1 MGINLEVLELS
12 SLEIVERNLKYMIL
26 ESLKGKE
33 IFVGRESGIDR
44 LLVYLSINGQI
55 KAFQI
60 GNSGSVPKSVS
71 RAIPNQNK
79 AHISI
84 KIDDTGNI
92 IVSNSK
98 PENVTFVNGSQ
109 IVFKRI
115 SENDNVELGADHYLL
130 PLQDLLD
137 KSSQL
142 TTSQLQNSTTYNI
155 SHLEKIWN
163 DYHEADLAIKDK
175 QHKMGLQ
182 QRIPIF
188 FTIGAG
194 ALTSVA
200 WSLGWGEWIRI
211 VSICLTGIGLL
222 LMIYFFIQSSKF
234 NPVRE
239 LDKLRET
246 FQRKYICPNPEC
258 KRFLGNY
265 SYSMMKNQFKM
276 ECPFC
281 HSRFKE

>member
-1 MGINLEVLELS
+1 
-12 SLEIVERNLKYMIL
+12 MIP
-26 ESLKGKE
+26 ESLKRKE
-33 IFVGRESGIDR
+33 IFVGRESGTDR
-44 LLVYLSINGQI
+44 LLVYLSINGQV
-55 KAFQI
+55 KAFQL
-60 GNSGSVPKSVS
+60 GNHRSVPKSVS

-79 AHISI
+79 AHLSI
-84 KIDDTGNI
+84 KIDNNGNF
-92 IVSNSK
+92 IVTNLK

-109 IVFKRI
+109 IVSKRI
-115 SENDNVELGADHYLL
+115 SENDKVELGADHYQL
-130 PLQDLLD
+130 PLKILIQSVLKLFPSVEPNPVP
-137 KSSQL
+137 KPEVK
-142 TTSQLQNSTTYNI
+142 TFNI
-155 SHLEKIWN
+155 SHLEKVWN
-163 DYHEADLAIKDK
+163 DYHESDLAIKDK

-188 FTIGAG
+188 FTIGSG

-222 LMIYFFIQSSKF
+222 LMIYFFIQSSNF

-239 LDKLRET
+239 ADKLRED
-246 FQRKYICPNPEC
+246 FQSKYICPNPEC

-281 HSRFKE
+281 KSKFEEK

>member
-1 MGINLEVLELS
+1 MIPD
-12 SLEIVERNLKYMIL
+12 SLN
-26 ESLKGKE
+26 GKE
-33 IFVGRESGIDR
+33 IFVGRESGTDR
-44 LLVYLSINGQI
+44 LLVYLSINGQV
-55 KAFQI
+55 KAFQL
-60 GNSGSVPKSVS
+60 GNHGSVPKSVS
-71 RAIPNQNK
+71 RAIPNQGK
-79 AHISI
+79 AHLSI
-84 KIDDTGNI
+84 KIDSNDNI
-92 IVSNSK
+92 IISNLK

-109 IVFKRI
+109 IVSKRI
-115 SENDNVELGADHYLL
+115 SENDNVELGADHYQL
-130 PLQDLLD
+130 PLNILLQLAQKLCQSPEPNNALKPKD
-137 KSSQL
+137 K
-142 TTSQLQNSTTYNI
+142 TFNI
-155 SHLEKIWN
+155 SHLEKVWN
-163 DYHEADLAIKDK
+163 DYHEGDLAIKDK

-200 WSLGWGEWIRI
+200 WSLGWREWIRI

-239 LDKLRET
+239 ADKLRED
-246 FQRKYICPNPEC
+246 FQSKYICPNPEC
-258 KRFLGNY
+258 RRFLGNY

-281 HSRFKE
+281 KSKFE

>member
-1 MGINLEVLELS
+1 
-12 SLEIVERNLKYMIL
+12 MIP

-33 IFVGRESGIDR
+33 ILIGRESGTDR
-44 LLVYLSINGQI
+44 LLAYLSIKGQI

-60 GNSGSVPKSVS
+60 GNPGSVPKSVS

-79 AHISI
+79 AHLSI
-84 KIDDTGNI
+84 KIVHNGNLI
-92 IVSNSK
+92 TSNLK

-109 IVFKRI
+109 IISKRI
-115 SENDNVELGADHYLL
+115 SENDSIELGADHYKL
-130 PLQDLLD
+130 PL
-137 KSSQL
+137 
-142 TTSQLQNSTTYNI
+142 STLVQAVQKIDHSIGSNPTPKPEVKTFNI
-155 SHLEKIWN
+155 SHLEKVWN
-163 DYHEADLAIKDK
+163 DYHEGDLAIKDK

-188 FTIGAG
+188 FTFGAG

-239 LDKLRET
+239 ADKLRED
-246 FQRKYICPNPEC
+246 FQSKYICPNQEC

-281 HSRFKE
+281 KSKFEER

>member
-1 MGINLEVLELS
+1 
-12 SLEIVERNLKYMIL
+12 MIP
-26 ESLKGKE
+26 ESLKRKE
-33 IFVGRESGIDR
+33 IFVGRESGTDR

-60 GNSGSVPKSVS
+60 GNPGSVPKSVS
-71 RAIPNQNK
+71 RANPNQNN

-84 KIDDTGNI
+84 KIDDNGNLI
-92 IVSNSK
+92 ATNLK
-98 PENVTFVNGSQ
+98 PENVTYINGSQ
-109 IVFKRI
+109 IVSKRI
-115 SENDNVELGADHYLL
+115 TEDAKVELGANHYQL
-130 PLQDLLD
+130 PLNILLQSAQ
-137 KSSQL
+137 KLCQAL
-142 TTSQLQNSTTYNI
+142 EPNPTPKPEVKTFNI
-155 SHLEKIWN
+155 SHLKKVWD
-163 DYHEADLAIKDK
+163 DYHEGDLAIKDK

-239 LDKLRET
+239 SDKLRED
-246 FQRKYICPNPEC
+246 FQRKYICPNPDC
-258 KRFLGNY
+258 KRFIGNY

-276 ECPFC
+276 ECPYCKSKFVDNP
-281 HSRFKE
+281 HYETLI

>member
-1 MGINLEVLELS
+1 MMPEAL
-12 SLEIVERNLKYMIL
+12 R
-26 ESLKGKE
+26 GKE
-33 IFVGRESGIDR
+33 IFVGRESGTDR
-44 LLVYLSINGQI
+44 LLVYLSIDGQI

-60 GNSGSVPKSVS
+60 GNPGSVSKSVS
-71 RAIPNQNK
+71 RAIPKQSK
-79 AHISI
+79 AHLSI
-84 KIDDTGNI
+84 KIDDNGNI
-92 IVSNSK
+92 IVSNLK

-109 IVFKRI
+109 IISKRI
-115 SENDNVELGADHYLL
+115 SEDDKVELGVDHYQL
-130 PLQDLLD
+130 PLKEILT
-137 KSSQL
+137 KTSQL
-142 TTSQLQNSTTYNI
+142 TTSQLQNSTTYSI

-163 DYHEADLAIKDK
+163 DYHEGDLAIKDQ

-200 WSLGWGEWIRI
+200 WSLGWGEWIRV

-239 LDKLRET
+239 TDKLRED
-246 FQRKYICPNPEC
+246 FQSKYICPNPDC
-258 KRFLGNY
+258 KRFLGTY

-276 ECPFC
+276 ECPYCKSKF
-281 HSRFKE
+281 EE

>member
-1 MGINLEVLELS
+1 
-12 SLEIVERNLKYMIL
+12 MIP
-26 ESLKGKE
+26 ESLKRKE
-33 IFVGRESGIDR
+33 IFFGRESGTDR
-44 LLVYLSINGQI
+44 LLVYLSINGQV
-55 KAFQI
+55 KAFQL
-60 GNSGSVPKSVS
+60 GNHGSVPKSVS
-71 RAIPNQNK
+71 RAIPNQGK
-79 AHISI
+79 AHLSI
-84 KIDDTGNI
+84 KIDGNGNI
-92 IVSNSK
+92 IVTNLK

-109 IVFKRI
+109 IVSKRI
-115 SENDNVELGADHYLL
+115 SESDKIELGADHYQL
-130 PLQDLLD
+130 PLNTLIQSVHRLFQSAEPNLVP
-137 KSSQL
+137 KPEVK
-142 TTSQLQNSTTYNI
+142 TFNI
-155 SHLEKIWN
+155 SHLEKVWN
-163 DYHEADLAIKDK
+163 DYHEYDLAIKDK

-239 LDKLRET
+239 IDKLRED
-246 FQRKYICPNPEC
+246 FQSKYVCPNPGC

-265 SYSMMKNQFKM
+265 SYSLMKNQFKM

-281 HSRFKE
+281 KSRFEER

>member
-1 MGINLEVLELS
+1 M
-12 SLEIVERNLKYMIL
+12 KM

-33 IFVGRESGIDR
+33 IFVGRESGTDKI
-44 LLVYLSINGQI
+44 LVYLPINGQI
-55 KAFQI
+55 KVFQI
-60 GNSGSVPKSVS
+60 GNPGSVPKSVS
-71 RAIPNQNK
+71 RAIPTQSK

-84 KIDDTGNI
+84 KIDDSGNI
-92 IVSNSK
+92 IVSNLK

-109 IVFKRI
+109 IVSKRI
-115 SENDNVELGADHYLL
+115 SEKDNIELGAEHYQL
-130 PLQDLLD
+130 PLSNLIQSALKVFQSLAPTPTP
-137 KSSQL
+137 KQEVK
-142 TTSQLQNSTTYNI
+142 TFTI
-155 SHLEKIWN
+155 SHLEKVWN
-163 DYHEADLAIKDK
+163 DYHERDLAIKDK

-222 LMIYFFIQSSKF
+222 LMIYFFMASSKF
-234 NPVRE
+234 NPARE
-239 LDKLRET
+239 VDKLRED
-246 FQRKYICPNPEC
+246 FQTKYICPNPDC
-258 KRFLGNY
+258 KRFIGNY

-276 ECPFC
+276 ECPYC
-281 HSRFKE
+281 KSKYQEL

>member
-1 MGINLEVLELS
+1 MKEFIE
-12 SLEIVERNLKYMIL
+12 K
-26 ESLKGKE
+26 LKGKE
-33 IFVGRESGIDR
+33 IFVGRESGTDR

-55 KAFQI
+55 KVVHI
-60 GNSGSVPKSVS
+60 GNPGSVPKSVS

-84 KIDDTGNI
+84 KIDDNGNI
-92 IVSNSK
+92 NVSNLK
-98 PENVTFVNGSQ
+98 PENVTFVNGSP
-109 IVFKRI
+109 IVSKRI
-115 SENDNVELGADHYLL
+115 SEDDKVELGADHYQL
-130 PLQDLLD
+130 PLNILLQSAQ
-137 KSSQL
+137 KLGQPL
-142 TTSQLQNSTTYNI
+142 EPNPTPKPEVKTFNI
-155 SHLEKIWN
+155 THLEKVWN
-163 DYHEADLAIKDK
+163 DFHEGDLAIKDK

-239 LDKLRET
+239 TDKLRED
-246 FQRKYICPNPEC
+246 FQNRYVCPNPEC
-258 KRFLGNY
+258 HRFLGNY
-265 SYSMMKNQFKM
+265 SYTMMKNQFKM
-276 ECPFC
+276 ECPYC
-281 HSRFKE
+281 KSKFKE

>member
-1 MGINLEVLELS
+1 MTPDTLYE
-12 SLEIVERNLKYMIL
+12 
-26 ESLKGKE
+26 KE
-33 IFVGRESGIDR
+33 IFVGRESGTDR

-60 GNSGSVPKSVS
+60 GNPGNVPKSVS

-84 KIDDTGNI
+84 KIDNNGNF
-92 IVSNSK
+92 IVTNLK

-109 IVFKRI
+109 IVSKRI
-115 SENDNVELGADHYLL
+115 SEIDNVELGADHYLL
-130 PLQDLLD
+130 PLQDLLA
-137 KSSQL
+137 KASQL
-142 TTSQLQNSTTYNI
+142 TTSQLQNSTSYNI

-163 DYHEADLAIKDK
+163 DYHEGDLNIKDK
-175 QHKMGLQ
+175 HHKMGLQ

-222 LMIYFFIQSSKF
+222 LMIYFFFQSSKF
-234 NPVRE
+234 NPARE
-239 LDKLRET
+239 ADKLKEE
-246 FQRKYICPNPEC
+246 FQNKYRCPNPNC
-258 KRFLGNY
+258 KRFLGFY
-265 SYSMMKNQFKM
+265 SYSMLKDQYHN

-281 HSRFKE
+281 KSKFVDNPHYETLI